1 MELISYPDTFAPTLS
16 PFGYLRIYLRET
28 HPANLPAFAML
39 FGLLA
44 GWLVIARAKKLG
56 WADRQAHLLL
66 VMGAFA
72 AMHWLMF
79 PDDGRSFVAA
89 YLVTL
94 IVFFR
99 HLTQKEAVLFMR

>member
-1 MELISYPDTFAPTLS
+1 
-16 PFGYLRIYLRET
+16 
-28 HPANLPAFAML
+28 
-39 FGLLA
+39 
-44 GWLVIARAKKLG
+44 
-56 WADRQAHLLL
+56 
-66 VMGAFA
+66 MGAFA